1 MGRLGI
7 GCTRCSFG
15 LSRALVPSALPSP
28 GALSL
33 FKWSKQLL
41 TTVSQPME
49 KAKRGNKEQGT
60 SFKGDNPQV
69 ASLVSVP
76 FRIYSHGLNQ
86 QEGRLE
92 SLVTLCS
99 LKTQS
104 GDGVQG
110 VYSIMERREWT
121 DDGRF
126 PITHPTCSVKLFS
139 KSLG

>member
-110 VYSIMERREWT
+110 VYSIWKGEN
-121 DDGRF
+121 GRMMGGS
-126 PITHPTCSVKLFS
+126 PLPTPLA
-139 KSLG
+139 L